1 MMEVSIVNNI
11 KFNEWYRKKTNKE
24 LMARYRTLL
33 INSGENMDVKTQ
45 QDDWSYEVYQQMVS
59 DGAPI
64 NMVAEEIRMEC
75 KHIEWL
81 MRQRRAEVLKKFKIK

>member
-1 MMEVSIVNNI
+1 MEVYIGMNNNFQEFY
-11 KFNEWYRKKTNKE
+11 KLKRNKD

-33 INSGENMDVKTQ
+33 INSGENMDVDTE
-45 QDDWSYEVYQQMVS
+45 QDDWSYGVYSQLIS
-59 DGAPI
+59 DGTPI

-75 KHIEWL
+75 RHIEWL